1 MSLIIYNIQYIHI
14 YQPTDHIHTSSL
26 NVALIIDLL
35 VEINIL
41 VVELVDFVVV
51 MHGRVFIVLRIRLF
65 RVTRI
70 IFIYKNVD
78 SRPLF
83 SIFLVIGPFWKA
95 VLTIWNVIV
104 KEFIVTVAL
113 NVRFIILSSL
123 LIARLEKCHS
133 PKINQIL

>member
-1 MSLIIYNIQYIHI
+1 MLAKISVTCFIFSTALF
-14 YQPTDHIHTSSL
+14 D
-26 NVALIIDLL
+26 VALIIDLL

-41 VVELVDFVVV
+41 VVELVDFVIVL
-51 MHGRVFIVLRIRLF
+51 HGRVFIVLRIRLF
-65 RVTRI
+65 RVTRS

-113 NVRFIILSSL
+113 NVCFIIFF
-123 LIARLEKCHS
+123 I
-133 PKINQIL
+133 